1 MMNAEN
7 LSLKRSARDF
17 RMCVWFVYGY
27 HGSLLL
33 LEGVHVLLSNLFFF
47 VSAGVQHTLFI
58 FHINFNGFF
67 KYVNANLQC
76 RVCTESLNN
85 ESSSRIGLIF
95 IPENEYPKALY
106 SLLCGYYIPSHRHML
121 TSMSTSVMQ
130 HLNRP
135 ASETSKHRFF

>member
-17 RMCVWFVYGY
+17 RVCVWFVYGY

-58 FHINFNGFF
+58 FTLISMDFF
-67 KYVNANLQC
+67 F
-76 RVCTESLNN
+76 T
-85 ESSSRIGLIF
+85 
-95 IPENEYPKALY
+95 
-106 SLLCGYYIPSHRHML
+106 
-121 TSMSTSVMQ
+121 
-130 HLNRP
+130 
-135 ASETSKHRFF
+135 